1 MTENINI
8 NEYNRNSEI
17 RNFPNLEK
25 ELEAYY
31 DLFVKDENVQNKVS
45 PRGNYEYRIGFKEI
59 FYYISWLYDNNPKSV
74 IDIGAGE
81 CFWKRWFPNITSLEP
96 GGYAS
101 GEHADLHMDF
111 TKEFADS
118 HIEEYDCGM
127 AINSLHFGKITEVE
141 NNILQAMRIIKP
153 GGRFLFTISTGM
165 IESYY
170 LNFTKHW
177 KTPPVRNV
185 VDLTKEMVVKLPY
198 KLVLFDC
205 PFDRL
210 GYEFPIQGH
219 INGTIR
225 LILEK

>member
-8 NEYNRNSEI
+8 NEYNRNHEI

-25 ELEAYY
+25 ELEEYY
-31 DLFVKDENVQNKVS
+31 ELFVKDEIVQNKVS
-45 PRGNYEYRIGFKEI
+45 PRGHYEYKIGFKEI

-74 IDIGAGE
+74 IDVGAGE

-127 AINSLHFGKITEVE
+127 AINSLHFGKLTEVE
-141 NNILQAMRIIKP
+141 NNIVQAMRIIKP
-153 GGRFLFTISTGM
+153 GGRFLFTLSTGM
-165 IESYY
+165 IESHYI
-170 LNFTKHW
+170 TSKPA
-177 KTPPVRNV
+177 KAPPPRNL
-185 VDLTKEMVVKLPY
+185 VDRTKEMIVRLPY

-205 PFDRL
+205 PYDRL
-210 GYEFPIQGH
+210 GYDFPIQGH

-225 LILEK
+225 FILEK

>member
-31 DLFVKDENVQNKVS
+31 DLFVKDEIVQNKVS
-45 PRGNYEYRIGFKEI
+45 PRGQYEYKIGFKEI

-74 IDIGAGE
+74 IDLGAGE

-127 AINSLHFGKITEVE
+127 AINSLHFGKLIEVE
-141 NNILQAMRIIKP
+141 NNIVQAMQIIKP
-153 GGRFLFTISTGM
+153 GGKFLFTLSTGM
-165 IESYY
+165 IGTYY
-170 LNFTKHW
+170 KNDNQSTKDLL
-177 KTPPVRNV
+177 VE
-185 VDLTKEMVVKLPY
+185 LTKQMIMKLPY

-225 LILEK
+225 FILEK